1 MNELLCLA
9 ISPQF
14 KDPQPQERKL
24 QDMTLSEENVKV
36 NQGPH
41 HSPSLHLCLHS
52 FPHLS
57 QVPSYLPTFLG
68 PTPLIRND
76 QFIKHS

>member
-14 KDPQPQERKL
+14 KVWDPQPQERKL

-41 HSPSLHLCLHS
+41 HSPSRVTCPYISVFIHFLIYPRCHHT
-52 FPHLS
+52 FP
-57 QVPSYLPTFLG
+57 PS
-68 PTPLIRND
+68 
-76 QFIKHS
+76 